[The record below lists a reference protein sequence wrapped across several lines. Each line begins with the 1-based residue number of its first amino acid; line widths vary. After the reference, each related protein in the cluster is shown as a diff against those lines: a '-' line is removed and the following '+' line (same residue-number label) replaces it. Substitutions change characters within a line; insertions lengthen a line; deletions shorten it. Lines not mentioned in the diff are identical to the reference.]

1 MVWLKFYLI
10 RAWAPGCRETLRG
23 HRVTRSVIDHGSI
36 QTLFVFERGDEN
48 TSERCCDPP
57 LTPPTPLK
65 ARWLNSL
72 MRAGGHG
79 RLLTATS
86 SSSWTP

>member
-1 MVWLKFYLI
+1 MAEILSDPSLGSELQGDAQ
-10 RAWAPGCRETLRG
+10 RSQS
-23 HRVTRSVIDHGSI
+23 SVIDHGSI

-72 MRAGGHG
+72 MRVGGHG